1 MADAVAAGVPIVSL
15 HPVGG
20 ALEHAY
26 LALEE
31 ERR

>member
-1 MADAVAAGVPIVSL
+1 VPIVSL
-15 HPVGG
+15 QPVGG